1 MLLPLAE
8 IFFPFSMKIQIII
21 QLDLLIKMSDLV
33 TKELNGPNTSLTALF
48 DLRLPV
54 NCGTLR

>member
-8 IFFPFSMKIQIII
+8 IFFFSIKIQTII

-33 TKELNGPNTSLTALF
+33 TKELNRPNVPLTALF
-48 DLRLPV
+48 DLILHV